1 MQCTKV
7 HALFTDFADNTLSRE
22 ELHALTDHLLG
33 CQACALEWREFE
45 QTLSLVHSL
54 EPQAP
59 PADLLPGIQAKL
71 ARRGIFDRVW
81 TLVESL
87 DFSLSIPT
95 AAAIFTI
102 AMLAGFL
109 LQISPQEQPAVVFSP
124 SPSARVAALPHG
136 EIPAPGRPPL
146 APNSMFAVSHAGRN
160 QGVDPGPLARTA
172 LATHAAP
179 GNSAHQLLSPDI
191 HVLIEDIDH
200 DHRIVLFREMLHQ
213 NWQLHR
219 ISTNLFLVHLPQ
231 ADLEDFHEI
240 LERHHFALVPAAA
253 AEARFGMGKKVLT
266 AAIRF
271 Q

>member
-1 MQCTKV
+1 MQCTKA
-7 HALFTDFADNTLSRE
+7 HTLFTDFADNTLNRE

-45 QTLSLVHSL
+45 QTLHLVHSL

-71 ARRGIFDRVW
+71 ARKGIFARVW
-81 TLVESL
+81 ALVESL

-109 LQISPQEQPAVVFSP
+109 LKTSPLEQPVAFPS
-124 SPSARVAALPHG
+124 SPSARSGAVPHG
-136 EIPAPGRPPL
+136 EIHPSRRPSL
-146 APNSMFAVSHAGRN
+146 APNAMFAVSHAERN
-160 QGVDPGPLARTA
+160 QAGDPRTA
-172 LATHAAP
+172 LATHPAP
-179 GNSAHQLLSPDI
+179 DNDGRRLLSPDM
-191 HVLIEDIDH
+191 HVLIEHIDH
-200 DHRIVLFREMLHQ
+200 EGRAVLCREMLHR

-219 ISTNLFLVHLPQ
+219 ISTSLFLVHLPQ
-231 ADLEDFHEI
+231 AELGDFHE
-240 LERHHFALVPAAA
+240 LLGRHHFALMPAAA
-253 AEARFGMGKKVLT
+253 AESEFGGNKKILT